1 MVDISQIS
9 NDWEAK
15 AVRQAGYVPHAKAG
29 VIILADISGY
39 TELLTAVADR
49 RTAKVARYIT
59 ARLFEATTDPFI
71 VNEIEGDALFVYAI
85 AEDDTGDL
93 ATATLIQLEA
103 YADAFYHGMVEL
115 KHSNLIKHEEL
126 RALINRLSMKFV
138 VHKGTWQFDQVGPH
152 VKLIGADVILA
163 HRLLKNK
170 VDSDS
175 YFLFTAP
182 FFQVAGGSDQLG
194 LVIHEEEVKHFGT
207 VEVGVRIFDYE
218 SQHQSRHGS
227 AHAHLTRSNIVIE

>member
-1 MVDISQIS
+1 MVDIGQIH

-15 AVRQAGYVPHAKAG
+15 AVRQAGYVPHAKDG

-59 ARLFEATTDPFI
+59 ARLFEATTEPFI
-71 VNEIEGDALFVYAI
+71 VNEIEGDALFVYAVS
-85 AEDDTGDL
+85 DDERDL
-93 ATATLIQLEA
+93 VAATLTQLEA
-103 YADAFYHGMVEL
+103 YADAFYHGMLEL
-115 KHSNLIKHEEL
+115 KSSNLCAAAEL
-126 RALINRLSMKFV
+126 KALINRISMKFV
-138 VHKGTWQFDQVGPH
+138 VHKGSWQFDQVGPH

-170 VDSDS
+170 VESDS
-175 YFLFTAP
+175 YFLFTEP
-182 FFQVAGGSDQLG
+182 FFQAAGGSGQLG
-194 LVIHEEEVKHFGT
+194 LLVHTEEVKHFG
-207 VEVGVRIFDYE
+207 VVQVGVRIFDYAT
-218 SQHQSRHGS
+218 QHETRHGS